1 MEDRLDELK
10 KIEQKLLQGGGQQA
24 VDKQHASGKLTA
36 RERLSKLLDPGSFV
50 ELDAFLVHHSTD
62 FGMDK
67 TIYPGDGV
75 VTGYGTIDG
84 RLVCVF
90 AQDFTVMGGSL
101 GEMHAAK
108 IVRVQKMAV
117 HMGVPLIGLNDSGGA
132 RIQEGVSALAGF
144 GKIFYQNTMASGVI
158 PQISWVLA
166 LAARSTRLRSP
177 TSSLWW
183 KTSARCSSPA
193 RT

>member
-67 TIYPGDGV
+67 TIYP
-75 VTGYGTIDG
+75 VTEWSPAMAQSTGGW
-84 RLVCVF
+84 CV
-90 AQDFTVMGGSL
+90 
-101 GEMHAAK
+101 
-108 IVRVQKMAV
+108 
-117 HMGVPLIGLNDSGGA
+117 
-132 RIQEGVSALAGF
+132 
-144 GKIFYQNTMASGVI
+144 
-158 PQISWVLA
+158 
-166 LAARSTRLRSP
+166 
-177 TSSLWW
+177 
-183 KTSARCSSPA
+183 SSP
-193 RT
+193 RTSR